1 MYFNEI
7 HLEDEH
13 DQLTREGMAE
23 VMVSQVVDHKFV
35 HAWADSLDAAKPLPV
50 PSTKKAAQE
59 AASSKSNI

>member
-23 VMVSQVVDHKFV
+23 VMVSQVVDHKLV
-35 HAWADSLDAAKPLPV
+35 HAWAESLDSDNPLPA
-50 PSTKKAAQE
+50 PTTKKAAQE